1 MSSVRR
7 SPRVREMTTAF
18 TVLLTVLASTAMT
31 APAAQAH
38 PLGNFTVSHYNNL
51 TLTPEGI
58 ELLTIVDTA
67 EIPTQQ
73 EQSTIDE
80 DGDGQMS
87 SAELLGHAQLM
98 CPQLEKALYAE
109 VNGVPAAWEPGT
121 TALETVPGSAGL
133 PTLRMTCR
141 FSAGAP
147 LDKSA
152 SLTFEDQ
159 YRPDR
164 IGWREIT
171 VQGEGVRLLDS
182 PVPSRSISDE
192 LRNYP
197 EDLLTSPLDVRS
209 VSLATEPGDDGSAGT
224 DEGVGVP
231 GFTGSDPLSRLVTA
245 GDRLLNSLI
254 GDRELTPLIGVLA
267 VLLAVLLGVGHA
279 ALPGHGKTVMA
290 AYLAGRRG
298 RPRDAVIVGA
308 TVTATHT
315 VGVLVLG
322 LLLTI
327 SSAFVG
333 EQALRLL
340 GIISGALIVVIGIGL
355 LRDALRA
362 RRAQGDPEEVLAH
375 AHAQGHS
382 HSHHGEAHHH
392 SHGPDGGH
400 GHGRG
405 HAHGHAHG
413 PGTGRRG
420 LIGMGIAGG
429 LVPSPSALVVL
440 MGSIALGRTVF
451 GVVLVLAYG
460 FGMAATL
467 TAVGLLLVRL
477 RGRLDRYSSD
487 GRAAGVIS
495 MVLKA
500 LPTFTASLVLIVGLG
515 LVARGLLFG
524 P

>member
-1 MSSVRR
+1 MSSVCR
-7 SPRVREMTTAF
+7 SPRRRAFTTALAMF
-18 TVLLTVLASTAMT
+18 FVVLAGAVMT
-31 APAAQAH
+31 APTAQAH

-51 TLTPEGI
+51 TLTPDGI
-58 ELLTIVDTA
+58 EVLTVVDSA

-73 EQSTIDE
+73 EQPAIDV
-80 DGDGQMS
+80 DDDGQMS
-87 SAELLGHAQLM
+87 SAELSDHAQLR
-98 CPQLEKALYAE
+98 CSQLETALNAE
-109 VNGVPAAWEPGT
+109 VNGVPVEWEAGS
-121 TALETVPGSAGL
+121 TAMETVPGSAGL

-141 FSAGAP
+141 FSANAP
-147 LDKSA
+147 LDKPA
-152 SLTFEDQ
+152 SLNFSDQ

-171 VQGEGVRLLDS
+171 AKGEGVRLLDP

-197 EDLLTSPLDVRS
+197 QDLLSSPLDVRS
-209 VSLATEPGDDGSAGT
+209 VNLATEPGESGNTDTSESA
-224 DEGVGVP
+224 GVP
-231 GFTGSDPLSRLVTA
+231 GFTGGDPLSRLVTA
-245 GDRLLNSLI
+245 GDRQLNALI
-254 GDRELTPLIGVLA
+254 GDRELTPLIGGLA
-267 VLLAVLLGVGHA
+267 VLLAMLLGVGHA

-333 EQALRLL
+333 EQALRVL
-340 GIISGALIVVIGIGL
+340 GVISGALIVVIGIGL

-362 RRAQGDPEEVLAH
+362 RHGQGDPEEVLAH
-375 AHAQGHS
+375 AHQHDHTHA
-382 HSHHGEAHHH
+382 HSHHGATQHH
-392 SHGPDGGH
+392 SHGPGVQH
-400 GHGRG
+400 GH
-405 HAHGHAHG
+405 HHGA
-413 PGTGRRG
+413 GTGRRG
-420 LIGMGIAGG
+420 LIGMGVAGG

-451 GVVLVLAYG
+451 GVLLVLAYG

-477 RGRLDRYSSD
+477 RGRLDRYSSE
-487 GRAAGVIS
+487 GRAAGVASRVIS
-495 MVLKA
+495 A
-500 LPTFTASLVLIVGLG
+500 LPTFTASLVLVLGLG